1 LWQAEWVAARLQAQG
16 VPSELVIIET
26 QGDREKVAFSQM
38 QGQGFFTKAV
48 QDAVLE
54 GRADLAV
61 HSLKDLPSGP
71 TPGLVLAAIPVREDP
86 REVLLVHPQAV
97 DPQAP
102 LLPVRRG
109 ARVGSSAVRRQAQL
123 ARLRPDLERL
133 ELRGNV
139 PTRVEKLRRGDY
151 EAILLA
157 RAGLKRLGLDLG
169 GLEVHLLEPRE
180 FVPAP
185 GQGALALECRE
196 EDTRLR
202 AILEKLDDPSARR
215 TVMAER
221 GLMARL
227 QGGCQLAL
235 GASARGVDGGLELL
249 AWYGGKLYEALGCDP
264 QDVIER
270 IYAQL
275 LADHPEAISEMGEV
289 RR

>member
-169 GLEVHLLEPRE
+169 GLEVRLLEPRE

-185 GQGALALECRE
+185 GQGALALECCE
-196 EDTRLR
+196 EDTQLR

-249 AWYGGKLYEALGCDP
+249 AWYGGKLYEALGSDP

-275 LADHPEAISEMGEV
+275 LADHPEAIGEMGEV
-289 RR
+289 RW